1 MENMEL
7 ADMAKRIVDR
17 HFAGREELREKL
29 SALGVTRRHLTG
41 LFEKKYD
48 LTLEQYIAQVRL
60 RRARELLD
68 EGGRITDAAFAV
80 GMESSASFSTF
91 FKKLEG
97 ISPSEYA
104 AQRALERP
112 CRFCETPLG
121 LVRIAEDERGI
132 SSLKFT
138 DSAPDPMQAGQKGLY
153 LADAE
158 TQLLEYFAGKR
169 RTFDI
174 PLSIRGSAFQE
185 TVWNALRTIP
195 YGETRSYQQIA
206 QIIGNGKASRA
217 VGMANNRNPI
227 LIMIPC
233 HRVVGKDGK
242 LVGYAGGI
250 ERKER
255 LLELERNVTSQT
267 AAAPQTPQP

>member
-7 ADMAKRIVDR
+7 ADRAKQIVDD

-29 SALGVTRRHLTG
+29 NALGVTRRHLTE

-48 LTLEQYIAQVRL
+48 LTLEQYAAQVRL
-60 RRARELLD
+60 RRAKELLD
-68 EGGRITDAAFAV
+68 GGSRITDAAFAV

-97 ISPSEYA
+97 ITPSEYA
-104 AQRALERP
+104 AQRASERP

-121 LVRIAEDERGI
+121 PVRMAEDERGI
-132 SSLKFT
+132 SSLKFV
-138 DSAPDPMQAGQKGLY
+138 DSAPGPMRAGQKGLY

-158 TQLLEYFAGKR
+158 KQISEYFAGKR

-174 PLSIRGSAFQE
+174 PLSIRGSEFQE

-195 YGETRSYQQIA
+195 YGETRSYQQVA
-206 QIIGNGKASRA
+206 QMIGSGKASRA

-255 LLELERNVTSQT
+255 LLELERE
-267 AAAPQTPQP
+267 AEK